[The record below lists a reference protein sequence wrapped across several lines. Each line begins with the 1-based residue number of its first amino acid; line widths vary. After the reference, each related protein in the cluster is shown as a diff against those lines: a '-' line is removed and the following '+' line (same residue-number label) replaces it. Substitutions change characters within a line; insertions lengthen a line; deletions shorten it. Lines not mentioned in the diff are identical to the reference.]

1 MAHTNHHRKYLRANH
16 TPFVTKELSKAIM
29 LRSKSRNQYLKCKS
43 EEARTRFKIQRNLCV
58 TLLRKARRDYYENLD
73 LGKVNDSKK
82 FWNAVKPIFGNK
94 VTTRNNITLI
104 ENEKVVT
111 SEIELAK
118 IFNKYFVD
126 IVPKLGIKPVV
137 SSRNNDLETGNLSA
151 IIKKYK
157 NHSSIIAIEKY
168 MKGLEEKLFS
178 FSKATNDIVLRNVQ
192 KLNTK

>member
-1 MAHTNHHRKYLRANH
+1 
-16 TPFVTKELSKAIM
+16 M
-29 LRSKSRNQYLKCKS
+29 LRSKLRNQYLKCKS
-43 EEARTRFKIQRNLCV
+43 RARFKIQRQLCV
-58 TLLRKARRDYYENLD
+58 TLLRKAKLDYYENLE

-82 FWNAVKPIFGNK
+82 FLNAVKPIFGNK

-118 IFNKYFVD
+118 IFDKYFVD
-126 IVPKLGIKPVV
+126 IVPKLSIKPIV
-137 SSRNNDLETGNLSA
+137 SIRNNDLETGNLST

-168 MKGLEEKLFS
+168 VKGLEKNHLISAKLQM
-178 FSKATNDIVLRNVQ
+178 I
-192 KLNTK
+192 